1 MSFEMYNIGKPLNDN
16 TDLILSSWGVKS
28 APKAGYANSALSKK
42 IDKDTVQIQKN
53 SADGLDD
60 GKISFKE
67 KVKNFGKGIVAPF
80 KAMVSSPKNIAITVA
95 SAAAAAGL
103 IAVTGG
109 AAAPVLVAA
118 GLIGGGVQIGKG
130 IYKQATAK
138 TDAQAAS
145 AWQDMGSGT
154 VTVGLSAAGA
164 KSSLKAAKVVNADA
178 AKNMS
183 VLKASMEC
191 IKSAPKQIG
200 KSWTN
205 ASGKLTGFWTSLG
218 KGKTPETGE
227 LTPVPTDTP
236 ETAPP
241 AKKNLKVNKNL
252 KGKFKRKPNASETVE
267 TPGEKPV
274 AKKSIKDTTEGAPIE
289 TTAPEA
295 PKGAPKG
302 VEVEVPTGTEGT
314 PAKPTA
320 AKATKGTPKGVEAD
334 VPTGTEGTPIETTAV
349 ETPKAAPK
357 TDPKGVD
364 ADGITGTDVLPD
376 EIAIE
381 TSQAEGIDSSPK
393 KSGLFS
399 KMFDGIKNLTNPFFG
414 WGK

>member
-28 APKAGYANSALSKK
+28 APKAGFANSALSKK
-42 IDKDTVQIQKN
+42 IDKDTVQIQKK

-95 SAAAAAGL
+95 TAAAAAGL

-227 LTPVPTDTP
+227 LTPVPTDAP

-241 AKKNLKVNKNL
+241 AKKTLKVNKNF
-252 KGKFKRKPNASETVE
+252 KGKFKKKPNAPETVE
-267 TPGEKPV
+267 TPVEKPV

-289 TTAPEA
+289 TTAPET
-295 PKGAPKG
+295 PNGAPKV
-302 VEVEVPTGTEGT
+302 VEAEVPTGTEG
-314 PAKPTA
+314 A
-320 AKATKGTPKGVEAD
+320 
-334 VPTGTEGTPIETTAV
+334 PIETTVV
-349 ETPKAAPK
+349 ETQKAAPK
-357 TDPKGVD
+357 MDQKGVD
-364 ADGITGTDVLPD
+364 ADGITGTDVIPD
-376 EIAIE
+376 ETIIE
-381 TSQAEGIDSSPK
+381 TTQAEVVDSPAKKPGI
-393 KSGLFS
+393 FS
-399 KMFDGIKNLTNPFFG
+399 KMFDGLKNLTNPFFG